1 MGEESNLQEEREDG
15 GLQEETAAE
24 QGEMASAGGQP
35 PQPNKSILDDFW
47 LTHVG
52 AIIGVACWSLA
63 GTALRLALEQTFV
76 RNSVLTT
83 YTTYGPNCIG
93 CYLMGFIASLASS
106 KSQNVIFPWIFR
118 SLLVGFCGSLTTF
131 SKWMLDTVRQER
143 VAFCFGELV
152 SGLTMPFVFFLW
164 GRDTAFLLRAFIMPS
179 LGCIIGISA
188 SRYEL
193 GGRQMRLAN
202 VIFLFV
208 SVVAAV
214 VVPVAIEA
222 SVHRDLLNVSFIHR
236 RSVVISPL
244 GAVPRYLL
252 AQLLNGSSRFWN
264 FPIGTFAA
272 NMIAVLLMGLL
283 DHFYRTRGNVWCQI
297 AMDGICGSLST
308 VSSFVNEMIGF
319 YGSDNRR
326 LMYIYAIISVGVGAA
341 IMSVCRHVF

>member
-1 MGEESNLQEEREDG
+1 M
-15 GLQEETAAE
+15 
-24 QGEMASAGGQP
+24 
-35 PQPNKSILDDFW
+35 
-47 LTHVG
+47 
-52 AIIGVACWSLA
+52 
-63 GTALRLALEQTFV
+63 
-76 RNSVLTT
+76 
-83 YTTYGPNCIG
+83 
-93 CYLMGFIASLASS
+93 
-106 KSQNVIFPWIFR
+106 
-118 SLLVGFCGSLTTF
+118 
-131 SKWMLDTVRQER
+131 
-143 VAFCFGELV
+143 
-152 SGLTMPFVFFLW
+152 
-164 GRDTAFLLRAFIMPS
+164 MPS

-222 SVHRDLLNVSFIHR
+222 SVHRDLLNVSFINR

-252 AQLLNGSSRFWN
+252 AQLWNGSSRFWN

-283 DHFYRTRGNVWCQI
+283 DHFYRTRDNVWCKI
-297 AMDGICGSLST
+297 AMDGLCGSLST

-319 YGSDNRR
+319 YDSDNRR

-341 IMSVCRHVF
+341 IISVCRHVF